1 MIDEIQTDSSIDTVG
16 RQFSIAAENHE
27 TLKDRHFMS
36 SKCGGKVVL
45 VVMPAVTVHQHRRP
59 VAMGRRRYYRRQRNV
74 VNATQERSCRDE

>member
-1 MIDEIQTDSSIDTVG
+1 
-16 RQFSIAAENHE
+16 
-27 TLKDRHFMS
+27 MS